1 MCCRSIYG
9 CGRACARSARFW
21 AQRDRHRNRRTLL
34 RDRREASIARSPP
47 AGAARMIGARVIL
60 VPGTWHGEWSDP
72 DSPFW
77 TFLEAQRFR
86 PLKFRGW
93 SGDVDGLPH
102 VIDPQKSEK
111 LSDWIAGGW
120 ALFYLLRNLP
130 YERRNVVAH
139 SHGGQ
144 VALFAAGL
152 ARVQIHRLI
161 TVCTPVRKDMADIR
175 KLAAPRIG

>member
-1 MCCRSIYG
+1 M
-9 CGRACARSARFW
+9 
-21 AQRDRHRNRRTLL
+21 LL
-34 RDRREASIARSPP
+34 SK
-47 AGAARMIGARVIL
+47 G
-60 VPGTWHGEWSDP
+60 
-72 DSPFW
+72 
-77 TFLEAQRFR
+77 FR

-102 VIDPQKSEK
+102 VIDPEKSEK

-120 ALFYLLRNLP
+120 GLYYLLRNLP
-130 YERRNVVAH
+130 YEKRNIIAH

-144 VALFAAGL
+144 VALYAAGL

-175 KLAAPRIG
+175 QKAVPRIGRWRHVSADGWDFMQRAGELFDGYFGWERKMPEAHENLLIPKIGHSNLLYKPECFPLWEQDGMLDFLRASEGVVGV